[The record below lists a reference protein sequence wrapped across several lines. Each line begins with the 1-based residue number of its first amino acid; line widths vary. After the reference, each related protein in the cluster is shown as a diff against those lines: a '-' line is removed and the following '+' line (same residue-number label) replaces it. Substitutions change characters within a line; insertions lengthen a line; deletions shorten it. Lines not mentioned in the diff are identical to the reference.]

1 LIATSLDDIK
11 YALFTGIEIIAA
23 GAKDTAA
30 GISQTKIGVQKL
42 NEAAE
47 NLKAIA

>member
-1 LIATSLDDIK
+1 MLKNMKIGAKLFVLLGFLSLLLIA
-11 YALFTGIEIIAA
+11 
-23 GAKDTAA
+23 
-30 GISQTKIGVQKL
+30 IGVQKL